1 MKHSYLLTGVEYFNT
16 TFEQYLDGTS
26 YYITKGECDRV
37 QVNLL

>member
-16 TFEQYLDGTS
+16 ILKEYLNGTS
-26 YYITKGECDRV
+26 DYIKKGECDRV